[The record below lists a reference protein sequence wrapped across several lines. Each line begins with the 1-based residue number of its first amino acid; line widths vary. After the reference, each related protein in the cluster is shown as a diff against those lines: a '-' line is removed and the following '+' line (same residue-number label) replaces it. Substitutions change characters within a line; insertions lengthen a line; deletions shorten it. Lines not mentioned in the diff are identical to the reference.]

1 MDRKAYRGISY
12 KEAKEV
18 VRHQKYERHE
28 FRAFNHNVAA
38 RSLFGSGLYLIN
50 DLELAARYAFC
61 HADAEEEQKAV
72 VLTQKIYLQNPFILN
87 YRYSE
92 ARLKKEALRWKYE
105 NIHHLVPQATSS
117 PLELAMQIGN
127 DTRDFL
133 LAHSHDGI
141 IYHIDDEIIYYI
153 LYDQEKQIK
162 DIEVALVFN
171 IHGSDNSLTTSYEE
185 FN

>member
-1 MDRKAYRGISY
+1 MERKAYRGISY
-12 KEAKEV
+12 REAKEV
-18 VRHQKYERHE
+18 IHHQKYERQE
-28 FRAFNHNVAA
+28 FRAFSPHVAA

-61 HADAEEEQKAV
+61 HADTEHEQKAV
-72 VLTQKIYLQNPFILN
+72 VLTQKIHLQNPFILN

-92 ARLKKEALRWKYE
+92 ARLKQEAWRWKYK
-105 NIHHLVPQATSS
+105 NTKHPLPLD
-117 PLELAMQIGN
+117 PLERSIQLGN

-141 IYHIDDEIIYYI
+141 IYHIDDEIIYYV
-153 LYDQEKQIK
+153 LYDQVKQVK

-171 IHGSDNSLTTSYEE
+171 ISGPDPLSATSQEE
-185 FN
+185 GH